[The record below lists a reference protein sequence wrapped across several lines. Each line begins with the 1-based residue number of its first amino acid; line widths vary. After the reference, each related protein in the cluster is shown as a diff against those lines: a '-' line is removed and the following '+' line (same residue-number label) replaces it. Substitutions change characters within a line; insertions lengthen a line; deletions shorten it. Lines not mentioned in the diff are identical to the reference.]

1 MILQESIRIL
11 GQFIRKDKL
20 VHVSTLKCHLEAKH
34 ECTSP
39 ANSKIQTQILLDL
52 QKVCFS
58 LLNFIEMHSS
68 TISNLISFTKLLK
81 LFFFFV
87 LFAEREKIEEDNK
100 EKKSMLK
107 NCKEDLEDDPNDDE
121 LCFLTMVDLK
131 LVSRM
136 LNMRRITRNQL
147 SWCHHK
153 LSCITFP
160 NGKIKLQP
168 SSFPFLS
175 HKFCYVFLISIYKTR
190 LVSLSSCHFCLNCI
204 WVL

>member
-1 MILQESIRIL
+1 MYKSSKFQDSNTNSFRSPKSLFFPI
-11 GQFIRKDKL
+11 KL
-20 VHVSTLKCHLEAKH
+20 HRDAFKYNIKSYIIH
-34 ECTSP
+34 
-39 ANSKIQTQILLDL
+39 KIAQT
-52 QKVCFS
+52 
-58 LLNFIEMHSS
+58 
-68 TISNLISFTKLLK
+68 
-81 LFFFFV
+81 FFFF
-87 LFAEREKIEEDNK
+87 LSFLQKERKLKKIIK
-100 EKKSMLK
+100 RKKSMSK

>member
-1 MILQESIRIL
+1 MIVEDEVKDNKHKGGREEDNKENAFKIDRLIMILQESIRIL

-100 EKKSMLK
+100 EKKK
-107 NCKEDLEDDPNDDE
+107 HVEE
-121 LCFLTMVDLK
+121 LQRGL
-131 LVSRM
+131 
-136 LNMRRITRNQL
+136 RR
-147 SWCHHK
+147 
-153 LSCITFP
+153 
-160 NGKIKLQP
+160 
-168 SSFPFLS
+168 
-175 HKFCYVFLISIYKTR
+175 
-190 LVSLSSCHFCLNCI
+190 
-204 WVL
+204 